1 MLKWK
6 KIADSFISISVGKEY
21 DAEPITGLLSTITM
35 VSLLIVAVLIQLKK
49 LKFIEETKLSVRR
62 ALRLFF
68 WLIIMKT
75 IVAERVFSKKIQC

>member
-1 MLKWK
+1 
-6 KIADSFISISVGKEY
+6 
-21 DAEPITGLLSTITM
+21 M

-49 LKFIEETKLSVRR
+49 LKFIEETMLSVRR

-75 IVAERVFSKKIQC
+75 IVAERVFSKKVQC

>member
-1 MLKWK
+1 LLKWK

-49 LKFIEETKLSVRR
+49 LKFIEETMLSVRR

-75 IVAERVFSKKIQC
+75 IAAERVFSKKIQC

>member
-49 LKFIEETKLSVRR
+49 LKFIEETMLSVRR

-75 IVAERVFSKKIQC
+75 IVAERVFSKKVQC

>member
-62 ALRLFF
+62 TLRLFF

>member
-1 MLKWK
+1 LLKWK

-49 LKFIEETKLSVRR
+49 LKFIEETMLSVRR

>member
-1 MLKWK
+1 LLKWK

-49 LKFIEETKLSVRR
+49 LKFIEETMLSVRR

-75 IVAERVFSKKIQC
+75 IVAERVFSKKVQC

>member
-21 DAEPITGLLSTITM
+21 DAEPITGLLSTITR

-49 LKFIEETKLSVRR
+49 LKFIEETMLSVRR

>member
-49 LKFIEETKLSVRR
+49 LKFIEETMLSVRR

>member
-1 MLKWK
+1 LLKWK
-6 KIADSFISISVGKEY
+6 KIADSFISISVGKEHG
-21 DAEPITGLLSTITM
+21 AEPITGLLSTITR

-49 LKFIEETKLSVRR
+49 LKFVEETKLSVRR

-75 IVAERVFSKKIQC
+75 IAAERVFSKKIQC

>member
-49 LKFIEETKLSVRR
+49 LKFIEETMLSVRR

-75 IVAERVFSKKIQC
+75 IAAERVFSKKIQC

>member
-62 ALRLFF
+62 ALTGF
-68 WLIIMKT
+68 WL
-75 IVAERVFSKKIQC
+75 AGC